1 MSFELVQ
8 SIKIGTQ
15 NQSQMCELIIISENP
30 FSGTHYYCV
39 HDFSAEVTH
48 PDVSDLH
55 ILLLLVVLA
64 VHSVVDLK
72 LTRPKC
78 C

>member
-8 SIKIGTQ
+8 FIKIGTR
-15 NQSQMCELIIISENP
+15 NQSQMYGLIIISENP
-30 FSGTHYYCV
+30 FSGTHYWRV
-39 HDFSAEVTH
+39 HDFSTEVIH

-55 ILLLLVVLA
+55 VLLLFVLA

-72 LTRPKC
+72 LT
-78 C
+78 